1 MKFRLVAAFVLAVA
15 SFFFVPYGFAQGTD
29 LGTIRG
35 TVKDSSGAVVANASV
50 TILDAQTGATRQ
62 TKTNSGGDYQMFGL
76 PSGSYRVKIA
86 SPGMSTEDITGIVLN
101 GSDVRTAN
109 AVLKVSTA
117 TENVEVTAEAPIID
131 TSDQTISNTISST
144 AVIDLPRDS
153 RDVYQFLY
161 LNPNITQGVDSGEFK
176 FLGFQS
182 YGANFSLDGQRAT
195 NTIFGSPTTSEPS
208 LEAVSEV
215 NVLSNDF
222 SAEYA
227 GIANIRITT
236 KRGQNQIHG
245 SMFYNNKNS
254 ALAAWQTQDII
265 AKSEFLPTPFQSK
278 FPTPYFNEN
287 DLGASF
293 GGPIPKLKKTWFFM
307 AYERDYNRSPV
318 SFSSTKLPHPLL
330 WTGDFSGM
338 VSDPD
343 PANQFPGSLPAI
355 PSDIQGQLTPQE
367 VASDTYCPGWPNCT
381 GPHTNQFV
389 IIPSHFLSPNNQ
401 KIIDLY
407 FPKISTQLPINA
419 SNGRIDSAD
428 PFQTLVPGGSTRDL
442 GTLRIDR
449 DLSDNDHIYGVYNAQ
464 ASVGGTSPVF
474 NPMPGLGLAQRDIR
488 DNTLSGSYVH
498 MFSNN
503 LINEA
508 RGGFNR
514 ENSFTH
520 SNTTLESFLSSIGF
534 DQNAIDA
541 YAAVVGESQLSTH
554 GHPYINI
561 AGNFTTF
568 GRNGD
573 RNTERQTSQYL
584 ATFGDTLTWVV
595 NKHNLKMGA
604 DFVRNVGQDGFAASR
619 SNPRGQIAYR
629 GTGTTPFS
637 NFLLGEPASRVV
649 FVPSAR
655 PIMDVHNWEQGYF
668 FQDDWKAS
676 SRLTLNLGLR
686 YEVVTPFVDK
696 HDIMLNF
703 DPTFNNNTGRFII
716 PSAQTLQYLDPIVAA
731 TLPVV
736 TAAQSGLGVG
746 RGLVRTDKNNFAP
759 RVGLAF
765 RVTDKSVVRG
775 GYGLYFPTSA
785 AQGIRDPLS
794 TNSFNITRTKVDA
807 GIDPTQLQPWPFP
820 MTGGDIQTVSGA
832 FSTNSVPV
840 GLHAPVVQQYNAT
853 YERELGLKTSVRLSY
868 LGITAHGLIGGT
880 DLNEIAPSNNPWGTA
895 LDSDGDGIADNPITA
910 CNPDDGTCVPSPADY
925 ARLPYPNLG
934 DFAIAFGNYG
944 HSQSNSYQ
952 VQFERRYAGG
962 LMFNAS
968 YTYADQKSTGIDGGN
983 SSLGGVPYDPFNPET
998 DYTRDAWV
1006 SRHRFVL
1013 YGIYDLPV
1021 GRGKSFGS
1029 GMSSWA
1035 DAVVGGWQ
1043 STFQM
1048 FAKSGT
1054 PFTPY
1059 WQCENCG
1066 SNNNLRSAGPGNIAV
1081 DSVSALGDFDDFI
1094 GYRPLVVG
1102 NYKQHV
1108 GDQYYNADAFLPP
1121 TMGADVF
1128 TNPAVARKNFLWGP
1142 GAWGVNF
1149 GVHKN
1154 FKLGERVTASLGADF
1169 DNLFNHPIRMPNLDF
1184 ADSSFSYLGGFNIQ
1198 VDPNTRRP
1206 MLAHTDLNDPTSPLV
1221 PFDRNPDFG
1230 RAFSTFSQEGIDSRR
1245 TTRLRLRITF

>member
-1 MKFRLVAAFVLAVA
+1 MKSRFVVALVLPLCVLFLLTFAL
-15 SFFFVPYGFAQGTD
+15 AQGTD

-35 TVKDSSGAVVANASV
+35 TVTDASGALVAGAGV
-50 TILDAQTGATRQ
+50 TVLDVQTGAARQ
-62 TKTNSGGDYQMFGL
+62 TKTNSSGEYQMFGL
-76 PSGSYRVKIA
+76 PSGNYNVKIA
-86 SPGMSTEDITGIVLN
+86 SPGMTNQDITGIVLN
-101 GSDVRTAN
+101 GSDVVTAN
-109 AVLKVSTA
+109 AVLKVASTN
-117 TENVEVTAEAPIID
+117 ENVVVTTEAPVINV
-131 TSDQTISNTISST
+131 SDQTISNTINST
-144 AVIDLPRDS
+144 AIIDLPRDS

-161 LNPNITQGVDSGEFK
+161 LNPNITQGVDAGEFK

-182 YGANFSLDGQRAT
+182 YGANFTIDGQRAT

-215 NVLSNDF
+215 NVMSNDF

-236 KRGQNQIHG
+236 KRGENQLHG
-245 SMFYNNKNS
+245 SIFYNNKNS

-265 AKSEFLPTPFQSK
+265 AKEDFLPTPFQSK

-307 AYERDYNRSPV
+307 AYERNYNRAPV
-318 SFSSTKLPHPLL
+318 NFSSTKLPHPSL
-330 WTGDFSGM
+330 WTGDFSQL
-338 VSDPD
+338 D
-343 PANQFPGSLPAI
+343 PAALPAV
-355 PSDIQGQLTPQE
+355 PADIQSQLTPTE
-367 VASDTYCPGWPNCT
+367 KANDTYQGA
-381 GPHTNQFV
+381 GNQFL
-389 IIPSHFLSPNNQ
+389 IIPSRFLNPNVQ
-401 KIIDLY
+401 QLIQTY
-407 FPKISTQLPINA
+407 FPKISTAVGIDPA
-419 SNGRIDSAD
+419 TGRTAD
-428 PFQTLVPGGSTRDL
+428 LFQTLVPGGSTRDL
-442 GTLRIDR
+442 GTLRIDH
-449 DLSDNDHIYGVYNAQ
+449 DLSDKDHVYGVYNAQ
-464 ASVGGTSPVF
+464 ASVGGTTPVF

-488 DNTLSGSYVH
+488 DNTISGSWVH
-498 MFSNN
+498 MFSGT

-514 ENSFTH
+514 ENNFTH
-520 SNTTLESFLSSIGF
+520 SNTTLGSFLSSIGF

-541 YAAVVGESQLSTH
+541 YAAVVGQSQLSTH

-573 RNTERQTSQYL
+573 RNTERQANQYL

-595 NKHNLKMGA
+595 GKHNFKMGGDA
-604 DFVRNVGQDGFAASR
+604 VRNVAQDGFAASR
-619 SNPRGQIAYR
+619 GNPRGQIAYR
-629 GTGTTPFS
+629 GTKTTPFA
-637 NFLLGEPASRVV
+637 NFLLGEPASRVI
-649 FVPSAR
+649 FVPAAR

-668 FQDDWKAS
+668 FQDDWKFS

-686 YEVVTPFVDK
+686 YEVVTPFVDT

-703 DPTFNNNTGRFII
+703 DPTFNNNTGRFVVA
-716 PSAQTLQYLDPIVAA
+716 SDKTFQYLDPVVAQ

-736 TAAQSGLGVG
+736 TAAQSGLGIG

-759 RVGLAF
+759 RVGGAF
-765 RVTDKSVVRG
+765 RLTENSVLRG
-775 GYGLYFPTSA
+775 GYGIYFPTSA

-794 TNSFNITRTKVDA
+794 TNSFNITRTKTSA
-807 GIDPTQLQPWPFP
+807 GINPVQLQPWPFP

-840 GLHAPVVQQYNAT
+840 GLHAPLVQQYNVT
-853 YERELGLKTSVRLSY
+853 FERDLGLKTAVRFSY
-868 LGITAHGLIGGT
+868 LGTTAHGLIGGV
-880 DLNEIAPSNNPWGTA
+880 DLNEIAPSNDPWGTA

-910 CNPDDGTCVPSPADY
+910 CDPDAGTCVPSPADY

-934 DFAIAFGNYG
+934 DFALAFGNYG
-944 HSQSNSYQ
+944 HSQSNDYQ
-952 VQFERRYAGG
+952 VQFERRYSTG

-968 YTYADQKSTGIDGGN
+968 YTYADQKSTGLDGGN
-983 SSLGGVPYDPFNPET
+983 SSLGGVPYDPFNPQT

-1021 GRGKSFGS
+1021 GRGRKLGS
-1029 GMSSWA
+1029 GMSGWA

-1043 STFQM
+1043 TTFQM
-1048 FAKSGT
+1048 FAKTGT

-1066 SNNNLRSAGPGNIAV
+1066 SNNNLRAAGPGNIAV

-1094 GYRPLVVG
+1094 GYRPIVNG

-1108 GDQYYNADAFLPP
+1108 GDAIFDAAAFLPP
-1121 TMGADVF
+1121 PMGADVF
-1128 TNPAVARKNFLWGP
+1128 TNPGVARKNFLWGP

-1149 GVHKN
+1149 GLHKD
-1154 FKLGERVTASLGADF
+1154 FKLGERVTAQLGADF
-1169 DNLFNHPIRMPNLDF
+1169 NNLFNHPIRMPNQDF
-1184 ADSSFSYLGGFNIQ
+1184 ADSSFAYLGGFNIQ
-1198 VDPNTRRP
+1198 VDPITRRP
-1206 MLAHTDLNDPTSPLV
+1206 QLNPSEMDP
-1221 PFDRNPDFG
+1221 NPDFA
-1230 RAFSTFSQEGIDSRR
+1230 RPFSTFSQEGVDSRR

>member
-1 MKFRLVAAFVLAVA
+1 
-15 SFFFVPYGFAQGTD
+15 VPYGFAQGTD

-76 PSGSYRVKIA
+76 PSGNYRVKIA
-86 SPGMSTEDITGIVLN
+86 APGMSTEDITGIVLN
-101 GSDVRTAN
+101 GSDVKTAN

-117 TENVEVTAEAPIID
+117 TESVEVTAEAPIINA
-131 TSDQTISNTISST
+131 SDQTISNTISST
-144 AVIDLPRDS
+144 GIIDLPSDTRDIH
-153 RDVYQFLY
+153 QFLY
-161 LNPNITQGVDSGEFK
+161 LNPNITQGVDAGEFK

-182 YGANFSLDGQRAT
+182 YGANFTIDGQRAT

-208 LEAVSEV
+208 LEAVSEL
-215 NVLSNDF
+215 NVMSNDF

-227 GIANIRITT
+227 GIANIRVTT
-236 KRGQNQIHG
+236 KRGQNQFHG
-245 SMFYNNKNS
+245 SIFYNNKNS

-265 AKSEFLPTPFQSK
+265 AKQDFLPTAFQSK

-307 AYERDYNRSPV
+307 AYERDYNRAPV
-318 SFSSTKLPHPLL
+318 SFSSTKLPHPSL
-330 WTGDFSGM
+330 WTGDFSQL
-338 VSDPD
+338 DP
-343 PANQFPGSLPAI
+343 SILPAV
-355 PSDIQGQLTPQE
+355 PADIQAQLTPAE
-367 VASDTYCPGWPNCT
+367 KANDTYQGL
-381 GPHTNQFV
+381 GAQFLT
-389 IIPSHFLSPNNQ
+389 IPSRFLNPNVQQLIQN
-401 KIIDLY
+401 Y
-407 FPKISTQLPINA
+407 FPHISTAVPLDTSTGRTAQL
-419 SNGRIDSAD
+419 
-428 PFQTLVPGGSTRDL
+428 FQTLVPGGSTKDL
-442 GTLRIDR
+442 GTLRVDH
-449 DLSDNDHIYGVYNAQ
+449 DLSDKDHIYGVYNGQ
-464 ASVGGTSPVF
+464 GFVGGSTPVY

-488 DNTLSGSYVH
+488 DNTISGSWVH
-498 MFSNN
+498 MFSGN

-514 ENSFTH
+514 ESNFTH
-520 SNTTLESFLSSIGF
+520 SNTTLGSFLSSIGF

-541 YAAVVGESQLSTH
+541 YAAVVGQSQLSTH
-554 GHPYINI
+554 GHPFINLQ
-561 AGNFTTF
+561 GNFVTF

-573 RNTERQTSQYL
+573 RNTERQANQYL
-584 ATFGDTLTWVV
+584 TTFGDTLTWVAG
-595 NKHNLKMGA
+595 KHNFKMGGDA
-604 DFVRNVGQDGFAASR
+604 VRNVAQDGFAASR
-619 SNPRGQIAYR
+619 GNPRGQIAYR
-629 GTGTTPFS
+629 GTKTTPFA
-637 NFLLGEPASRVV
+637 NFLLGEPASRVI

-668 FQDDWKAS
+668 FQDDWKVS

-696 HDIMLNF
+696 NDIMLNF
-703 DPTFNNNTGRFII
+703 DPTFNNNTGRFIVA
-716 PSAQTLQYLDPIVAA
+716 SDKTFKYLDPIVGQ

-736 TAAQSGLGVG
+736 TAAQSGLGIG

-759 RVGLAF
+759 RVGGAF
-765 RVTDKSVVRG
+765 RLTEKSVLRG
-775 GYGLYFPTSA
+775 GYGVYFPTSA

-794 TNSFNITRTKVDA
+794 TNSFNITRTKSDA
-807 GIDPTQLQPWPFP
+807 GINPTQLQPWPFP
-820 MTGGDIQTVSGA
+820 LTGGDIQTVSGA

-840 GLHAPVVQQYNAT
+840 GLHAPLVQQYNAT
-853 YERELGLKTSVRLSY
+853 YERELGLKTAVRFSY
-868 LGITAHGLIGGT
+868 LGTTAHGLIGGV
-880 DLNEIAPSNNPWGTA
+880 DLNEIAPSNNPWGSA

-934 DFAIAFGNYG
+934 DFALAFGNYG
-944 HSQSNSYQ
+944 HSQANNYQ
-952 VQFERRYAGG
+952 IQFERRYEHGF
-962 LMFNAS
+962 MFNAS
-968 YTYADQKSTGIDGGN
+968 YTYADQKSTGLDGGN
-983 SSLGGVPYDPFNPET
+983 SSLGGVPYDPFNPQT

-1013 YGIYDLPV
+1013 YGIYDLPI
-1021 GRGKSFGS
+1021 GRGRAMGS
-1029 GMSSWA
+1029 GMSRWV

-1043 STFQM
+1043 TSFQM

-1066 SNNNLRSAGPGNIAV
+1066 SNNNLRSVGPGNIAV

-1108 GDQYYNADAFLPP
+1108 GDAIFNAAAFLPP
-1121 TMGADVF
+1121 PMGADVF
-1128 TNPAVARKNFLWGP
+1128 TNPGVARKNFLWGP
-1142 GAWGVNF
+1142 GAWGANF
-1149 GVHKN
+1149 GLHKN
-1154 FKLGERVTASLGADF
+1154 FNLGERVVAQLGADF
-1169 DNLFNHPIRMPNLDF
+1169 NNIFNHPIRMPNQDF
-1184 ADSSFSYLGGFNIQ
+1184 ADSSFAYLGGFNIQ
-1198 VDPNTRRP
+1198 VDPNTRLP
-1206 MLAHTDLNDPTSPLV
+1206 QLNPSEMDP
-1221 PFDRNPDFG
+1221 NPDFG
-1230 RAFSTFSQEGIDSRR
+1230 RPFSTFSQEGVDSRR

>member
-1 MKFRLVAAFVLAVA
+1 MKLRYLFVTLAALATLILCSSVFV
-15 SFFFVPYGFAQGTD
+15 YGQGTD

-35 TVKDSSGAVVANASV
+35 TVTDSSGAVVPSASV
-50 TILDAQTGATRQ
+50 TILDTRTGATRH
-62 TKTNSGGDYQMFGL
+62 TTTNSRGDYQMFGL
-76 PSGSYRVKIA
+76 PSGTYKVTLTVA
-86 SPGMSTEDITGIVLN
+86 GMSTEDITGVVLN
-101 GSDVRTAN
+101 GSDVATAN
-109 AVLKVSTA
+109 GVLKVAST
-117 TENVEVTAEAPIID
+117 TEQVVVTSEAPIID
-131 TSDQTISNTISST
+131 SSDQTISNTITST

-161 LNPNITQGVDSGEFK
+161 LNPNITQGVQAGEFK

-182 YGANFSLDGQRAT
+182 YGANFTIDGQRAS
-195 NTIFGSPTTSEPS
+195 NTISGSPTTSEPS

-236 KRGQNQIHG
+236 KRGENQFHG
-245 SMFYNNKNS
+245 SIFYNNKNS

-265 AKSEFLPTPFQSK
+265 AKEAFLPTPFQSK

-293 GGPIPKLKKTWFFM
+293 GGPIPKLKRTWFFM
-307 AYERDYNRSPV
+307 AYERDYNRAPV
-318 SFSSTKLPHPLL
+318 NFSSTKLPHPSL
-330 WTGDFSGM
+330 WTGDFSQL
-338 VSDPD
+338 DPSSQPVV
-343 PANQFPGSLPAI
+343 PA
-355 PSDIQGQLTPQE
+355 DIFSQMTSQE
-367 VASDTYCPGWPNCT
+367 VASDTFCDTSTSPCT
-381 GPHTNQFV
+381 NRFIT
-389 IIPSHFLSPNNQ
+389 IPSRFLNPNVQ
-401 KIIDLY
+401 QLIQTY
-407 FPKISTQLPINA
+407 FPKISTAVPIDP
-419 SNGRIDSAD
+419 STGRTAD
-428 PFQTLVPGGSTRDL
+428 LFQTLVPGGSTRDL
-442 GTLRIDR
+442 GTLRIDH
-449 DLSDNDHIYGVYNAQ
+449 DLSDKDHVYGVYNAQ
-464 ASVGGTSPVF
+464 GSVGGTTPVF

-488 DNTLSGSYVH
+488 DNTLSGSWVH
-498 MFSNN
+498 MFSGT

-514 ENSFTH
+514 ESNFTH
-520 SNTTLESFLSSIGF
+520 SNTTLGSFLSSVGF
-534 DQNAIDA
+534 DQSAIDA
-541 YAAVVGESQLSTH
+541 YAAVVGQSQLSTH
-554 GHPYINI
+554 GHPYINMQ
-561 AGNFTTF
+561 GNFVSF

-573 RNTERQTSQYL
+573 RSTERQANEYL

-595 NKHNLKMGA
+595 GKHNFKMGGDA
-604 DFVRNVGQDGFAASR
+604 VRNVAQDGFAASR

-629 GTGTTPFS
+629 GKGTNPFA
-637 NFLLGEPASRVV
+637 NFLLGEPASRVI

-668 FQDDWKAS
+668 FQDDWKAT

-686 YEVVTPFVDK
+686 YEVVTPYVDK

-703 DPTFNNNTGRFII
+703 DPTFNNNTGRFIVA
-716 PSAQTLQYLDPIVAA
+716 SDKTLQYLDPIVAQ

-736 TAAQSGLGVG
+736 TAAQSGLGIG

-759 RVGLAF
+759 RVGAAF
-765 RVTDKSVVRG
+765 RLTENSVLRG
-775 GYGLYFPTSA
+775 GYGVYFPTSA

-794 TNSFNITRTKVDA
+794 TNSFNITRTKSDA
-807 GIDPTQLQPWPFP
+807 GINPTQLQPWPFP

-840 GLHAPVVQQYNAT
+840 GLHAPLVQQYNAT
-853 YERELGLKTSVRLSY
+853 YERELGLKTSVRFSY
-868 LGITAHGLIGGT
+868 LGITSHGLIGGT

-895 LDSDGDGIADNPITA
+895 LDADGDGIADNPISA

-925 ARLPYPNLG
+925 ARLPYPTLG

-952 VQFERRYAGG
+952 VQLDRRYANG

-983 SSLGGVPYDPFNPET
+983 SSLGGVPYDPFNPDT
-998 DYTRDAWV
+998 DYTRDAWI
-1006 SRHRFVL
+1006 SRHRLVL

-1021 GRGKSFGS
+1021 GRGKKFGS
-1029 GMSSWA
+1029 GFSGWV
-1035 DAVVGGWQ
+1035 DAVIGGWQ
-1043 STFQM
+1043 TTFQM

-1066 SNNNLRSAGPGNIAV
+1066 SNNNLRAAGPGNIAV

-1108 GDQYYNADAFLPP
+1108 GDAIFNADAFLPP

-1142 GAWGVNF
+1142 GAWGANF
-1149 GVHKN
+1149 GLHKD
-1154 FKLGERVTASLGADF
+1154 FKVGERVTAQLGADF
-1169 DNLFNHPIRMPNLDF
+1169 NNIFNHPIRMPNLDF
-1184 ADSSFSYLGGFNIQ
+1184 ADSSFSNLGGFLIQ
-1198 VDPNTRRP
+1198 VDQTTRQP
-1206 MLAHTDLNDPTSPLV
+1206 VLASL
-1221 PFDRNPDFG
+1221 DRNQDFG
-1230 RAFSTFSQEGIDSRR
+1230 RPFSTFQQEGVDSRR

>member
-1 MKFRLVAAFVLAVA
+1 
-15 SFFFVPYGFAQGTD
+15 
-29 LGTIRG
+29 
-35 TVKDSSGAVVANASV
+35 
-50 TILDAQTGATRQ
+50 
-62 TKTNSGGDYQMFGL
+62 
-76 PSGSYRVKIA
+76 
-86 SPGMSTEDITGIVLN
+86 
-101 GSDVRTAN
+101 
-109 AVLKVSTA
+109 
-117 TENVEVTAEAPIID
+117 
-131 TSDQTISNTISST
+131 
-144 AVIDLPRDS
+144 
-153 RDVYQFLY
+153 
-161 LNPNITQGVDSGEFK
+161 
-176 FLGFQS
+176 
-182 YGANFSLDGQRAT
+182 
-195 NTIFGSPTTSEPS
+195 
-208 LEAVSEV
+208 
-215 NVLSNDF
+215 
-222 SAEYA
+222 
-227 GIANIRITT
+227 
-236 KRGQNQIHG
+236 
-245 SMFYNNKNS
+245 
-254 ALAAWQTQDII
+254 
-265 AKSEFLPTPFQSK
+265 
-278 FPTPYFNEN
+278 
-287 DLGASF
+287 
-293 GGPIPKLKKTWFFM
+293 M
-307 AYERDYNRSPV
+307 AYERNYSRSPV
-318 SFSSTKLPHPLL
+318 SFSSNKLPHPSL
-330 WTGDFSGM
+330 WTGDFSQL
-338 VSDPD
+338 D
-343 PANQFPGSLPAI
+343 PAALPAV
-355 PSDIQGQLTPQE
+355 PADIQSQLTPAE
-367 VASDTYCPGWPNCT
+367 KANDTYQGA
-381 GPHTNQFV
+381 GNQFLT
-389 IIPSHFLSPNNQ
+389 IPSRFLSPYTQ

-407 FPKISTQLPINA
+407 FPKISPQVAIN
-419 SNGRIDSAD
+419 SGNGRVAD
-428 PFQTLVPGGSTRDL
+428 LFQTLVPGGSTRDL
-442 GTLRIDR
+442 GTIRIDH

-464 ASVGGTSPVF
+464 ASVGGTAPVF
-474 NPMPGLGLAQRDIR
+474 NPMAGLGLAQRDIR

-498 MFSNN
+498 MFSSN

-541 YAAVVGESQLSTH
+541 YAAVVGQSQLSTH

-595 NKHNLKMGA
+595 NKHNFKMGA

-629 GTGTTPFS
+629 GSGTTPFS

-716 PSAQTLQYLDPIVAA
+716 PSAQTLQYLDPLVSA

-794 TNSFNITRTKVDA
+794 TNSFNITRTKDDE
-807 GIDPTQLQPWPFP
+807 GINPTQLQPWPFP

-832 FSTNSVPV
+832 FSTNSVPA

-853 YERELGLKTSVRLSY
+853 YERELGLKTSVRISY
-868 LGITAHGLIGGT
+868 LGTTAHGLIGGV

-895 LDSDGDGIADNPITA
+895 LDSDGDGIADPTISA
-910 CNPDDGTCVPSPADY
+910 CDPDAGNCVPSPADY

-934 DFAIAFGNYG
+934 DFALAFGNYG
-944 HSQSNSYQ
+944 HSQSNDYQ

-1021 GRGKSFGS
+1021 GRGKSFGT

-1035 DAVVGGWQ
+1035 DAVIGGWQ
-1043 STFQM
+1043 TTFQM

-1054 PFTPY
+1054 AFTPY

-1066 SNNNLRSAGPGNIAV
+1066 SNNNLRAAGPGNIAV

-1094 GYRPLVVG
+1094 GYRPIVVG

-1108 GDQYYNADAFLPP
+1108 GDALFNPNAFLPP
-1121 TMGADVF
+1121 PMGADVF
-1128 TNPAVARKNFLWGP
+1128 TNPGVARKNFLFGP
-1142 GAWGVNF
+1142 GAWGANF
-1149 GVHKN
+1149 GLHKN

-1169 DNLFNHPIRMPNLDF
+1169 DNLFNHPIKMPNLDF
-1184 ADSSFSYLGGFNIQ
+1184 ADSSFSNLGGFLIQ
-1198 VDPNTRRP
+1198 VDPTTRRP
-1206 MLAHTDLNDPTSPLV
+1206 VLASL
-1221 PFDRNPDFG
+1221 DRNPDFG

>member
-1 MKFRLVAAFVLAVA
+1 MKFRLVASFVLAVV

-35 TVKDSSGAVVANASV
+35 TVKDSSGAVVVNASV
-50 TILDAQTGATRQ
+50 TILDTQTGATRQ

-76 PSGSYRVKIA
+76 PSGNYRVKIA
-86 SPGMSTEDITGIVLN
+86 APGMSTADITGVVLN
-101 GSDVRTAN
+101 GSDVMTAS

-117 TENVEVTAEAPIID
+117 SENVEVTAEAPIID
-131 TSDQTISNTISST
+131 TSDQTISNTITST

-222 SAEYA
+222 SAEYS
-227 GIANIRITT
+227 GIANIRIST
-236 KRGQNQIHG
+236 KRGQNQFHG
-245 SMFYNNKNS
+245 SLFYNNKNS

-265 AKSEFLPTPFQSK
+265 AKQAFQPTQFQSK
-278 FPTPYFNEN
+278 FPTPYFNFN
-287 DLGASF
+287 DLGGSF

-307 AYERDYNRSPV
+307 AYERNYSRSPV
-318 SFSSTKLPHPLL
+318 SFSSNNLLPHPSL

-338 VSDPD
+338 IADNTL
-343 PANQFPGSLPAI
+343 ATQPGLPAV
-355 PSDIQGQLTPQE
+355 PASFPNGDTLTAQE
-367 VASDTYCPGWPNCT
+367 VAADTYCQGWPNCS
-381 GPHTNQFV
+381 GNGQQFV
-389 IIPSHFLSPNNQ
+389 IIPSHLLNPNVQ
-401 KIIDLY
+401 QLIDVY
-407 FPKISTQLPINA
+407 FPKISPLVAINP
-419 SNGRIDSAD
+419 SNGLIRDR
-428 PFQTLVPGGSTRDL
+428 FQTLLPGGATRDL
-442 GTLRIDR
+442 GTLRIDH

-464 ASVGGTSPVF
+464 ASVGGTAPVF
-474 NPMPGLGLAQRDIR
+474 NPMTGLGLAQRDIR

-498 MFSNN
+498 MFSSN

-520 SNTTLESFLSSIGF
+520 SNTTLEGFLSSIGF

-541 YAAVVGESQLSTH
+541 YAAVVGQSELSTH
-554 GHPYINI
+554 GHPFINL
-561 AGNFTTF
+561 GRRLVNF

-595 NKHNLKMGA
+595 NKHNFKMGA

-619 SNPRGQIAYR
+619 SNPRGQIVY
-629 GTGTTPFS
+629 TGSGITPFAS
-637 NFLLGEPASRVV
+637 LLLGEPAARVV
-649 FVPSAR
+649 FIPTAR

-668 FQDDWKAS
+668 FQDDWKVS

-686 YEVVTPFVDK
+686 YEVITPFVDK

-703 DPTFNNNTGRFII
+703 DPTFNNNTGRFIVA
-716 PSAQTLQYLDPIVAA
+716 SDKTLQYLDPIVAA

-736 TAAQSGLGVG
+736 TAAQSGLGIG

-765 RVTDKSVVRG
+765 RLTEKSVLRG
-775 GYGLYFPTSA
+775 GYGIYFPTSA

-794 TNSFNITRTKVDA
+794 TNSFNVTRIKDDA
-807 GIDPTQLQPWPFP
+807 GINPQPLQPWPFP
-820 MTGGDIQTVSGA
+820 MTGGDIEAFSGA

-840 GLHAPVVQQYNAT
+840 GLHAPLVQQYNAT
-853 YERELGLKTSVRLSY
+853 YERELGLKTSVRFSY

-880 DLNEIAPSNNPWGTA
+880 DLNEIAPSNTPWGTTV
-895 LDSDGDGIADNPITA
+895 DNGTGVGDGVTPCTPDVGDCAPTQADL
-910 CNPDDGTCVPSPADY
+910 
-925 ARLPYPNLG
+925 ARLRYPNLG

-952 VQFERRYAGG
+952 VQFDRRYSNG

-968 YTYADQKSTGIDGGN
+968 YTYADQKSTGLDGGN
-983 SSLGGVPYDPFNPET
+983 SSLGGVPYNPFSPET
-998 DYTRDAWV
+998 DYSQDAWV

-1013 YGIYDLPV
+1013 YGIYDLPI
-1021 GRGKSFGS
+1021 GRGKKLGN
-1029 GMSSWA
+1029 GMSGWT
-1035 DAVVGGWQ
+1035 DAVIGGWQ
-1043 STFQM
+1043 TTFQM

-1054 PFTPY
+1054 AFTPY
-1059 WQCENCG
+1059 WSCENCG
-1066 SNNNLRSAGPGNIAV
+1066 NGNRMVGPGNIASE
-1081 DSVSALGDFDDFI
+1081 SVSALGDFGDFI
-1094 GYRPLVVG
+1094 GYRPIVVG

-1108 GDQYYNADAFLPP
+1108 GDQVYNPDAFLPP

-1128 TNPAVARKNFLWGP
+1128 TNPGVAKKNFLWGP
-1142 GAWGVNF
+1142 GAWGANF
-1149 GVHKN
+1149 GLHKD
-1154 FKLGERVTASLGADF
+1154 FKLGERVTAQLGADF
-1169 DNLFNHPIRMPNLDF
+1169 NNIFNHPIRMPNLDF
-1184 ADSSFSYLGGFNIQ
+1184 ADSSFANLGGFNIQ
-1198 VDPNTRRP
+1198 IDPNTLRP
-1206 MLAHTDLNDPTSPLV
+1206 ILARDPSDPTGKTLAA
-1221 PFDRNPDFG
+1221 FDRNSDFG
-1230 RAFSTFSQEGIDSRR
+1230 RLFSTFSQEGVDSRR

>member
-76 PSGSYRVKIA
+76 PSGNYRVKIA
-86 SPGMSTEDITGIVLN
+86 APGMSTEDITGIVLN
-101 GSDVRTAN
+101 GSDVKTAN

-117 TENVEVTAEAPIID
+117 TESVEVTAEAPIINA
-131 TSDQTISNTISST
+131 SDQTISNTISST
-144 AVIDLPRDS
+144 GIIDLPSDTRDIH
-153 RDVYQFLY
+153 QFLY
-161 LNPNITQGVDSGEFK
+161 LNPNITQGVDAGEFK

-182 YGANFSLDGQRAT
+182 YGANFTIDGQRAT

-208 LEAVSEV
+208 LEAVSEL
-215 NVLSNDF
+215 NVMSNDF

-227 GIANIRITT
+227 GIANIRVTT
-236 KRGQNQIHG
+236 KRGQNQFHG
-245 SMFYNNKNS
+245 SIFYNNKNS

-265 AKSEFLPTPFQSK
+265 AKQDFLPTAFQSK

-307 AYERDYNRSPV
+307 AYERDYNRAPV
-318 SFSSTKLPHPLL
+318 SFSSTKLPHPSL
-330 WTGDFSGM
+330 WTGDFSQL
-338 VSDPD
+338 DP
-343 PANQFPGSLPAI
+343 SILPAV
-355 PSDIQGQLTPQE
+355 PADIQAQLTPAE
-367 VASDTYCPGWPNCT
+367 KANDTYQGL
-381 GPHTNQFV
+381 GAQFLT
-389 IIPSHFLSPNNQ
+389 IPSRFLNPNVQQLIQN
-401 KIIDLY
+401 Y
-407 FPKISTQLPINA
+407 FPHISTAVPLDTSTGRTAQL
-419 SNGRIDSAD
+419 
-428 PFQTLVPGGSTRDL
+428 FQTLVPGGSTKDL
-442 GTLRIDR
+442 GTLRVDH
-449 DLSDNDHIYGVYNAQ
+449 DLSDKDHIYGVYNGQ
-464 ASVGGTSPVF
+464 GFVGGSTPVY

-488 DNTLSGSYVH
+488 DNTISGSWVH
-498 MFSNN
+498 MFSGN

-514 ENSFTH
+514 ESNFTH
-520 SNTTLESFLSSIGF
+520 SNTTLGSFLSSIGF

-541 YAAVVGESQLSTH
+541 YAAVVGQSQLSTH
-554 GHPYINI
+554 GHPFINLQ
-561 AGNFTTF
+561 GNFVTF

-573 RNTERQTSQYL
+573 RNTERQANQYL
-584 ATFGDTLTWVV
+584 TTFGDTLTWVAG
-595 NKHNLKMGA
+595 KHNFKMGGDA
-604 DFVRNVGQDGFAASR
+604 VRNVAQDGFAASR
-619 SNPRGQIAYR
+619 GNPRGQIAYR
-629 GTGTTPFS
+629 GTKTTPFA
-637 NFLLGEPASRVV
+637 NFLLGEPASRVI

-668 FQDDWKAS
+668 FQDDWKVS

-696 HDIMLNF
+696 NDIMLNF
-703 DPTFNNNTGRFII
+703 DPTFNNNTGRFIVA
-716 PSAQTLQYLDPIVAA
+716 SDKTFKYLDPIVGQ

-736 TAAQSGLGVG
+736 TAAQSGLGIG

-759 RVGLAF
+759 RVGGAF
-765 RVTDKSVVRG
+765 RLTEKSVLRG
-775 GYGLYFPTSA
+775 GYGVYFPTSA

-794 TNSFNITRTKVDA
+794 TNSFNITRTKSDA
-807 GIDPTQLQPWPFP
+807 GINPTQLQPWPFP
-820 MTGGDIQTVSGA
+820 LTGGDIQTVSGA

-840 GLHAPVVQQYNAT
+840 GLHAPLVQQYNAT
-853 YERELGLKTSVRLSY
+853 YERELGLKTAVRFSY
-868 LGITAHGLIGGT
+868 LGTTAHGLIGGV
-880 DLNEIAPSNNPWGTA
+880 DLNEIAPSNNPWGSA

-934 DFAIAFGNYG
+934 DFALAFGNYG
-944 HSQSNSYQ
+944 HSQANNYQ
-952 VQFERRYAGG
+952 IQFERRYEHGF
-962 LMFNAS
+962 MFNAS
-968 YTYADQKSTGIDGGN
+968 YTYADQKSTGLDGGN
-983 SSLGGVPYDPFNPET
+983 SSLGGVPYDPFNPQT

-1013 YGIYDLPV
+1013 YGIYDLPI
-1021 GRGKSFGS
+1021 GRGRAMGS
-1029 GMSSWA
+1029 GMSRWV

-1043 STFQM
+1043 TSFQM

-1066 SNNNLRSAGPGNIAV
+1066 SNNNLRSVGPGNIAV

-1108 GDQYYNADAFLPP
+1108 GDAIFNAAAFLPP
-1121 TMGADVF
+1121 PMGADVF
-1128 TNPAVARKNFLWGP
+1128 TNPGVARKNFLWGP
-1142 GAWGVNF
+1142 GAWGANF
-1149 GVHKN
+1149 GLHKN
-1154 FKLGERVTASLGADF
+1154 FNLGERVVAQLGADF
-1169 DNLFNHPIRMPNLDF
+1169 NNIFNHPIRMPNQDF
-1184 ADSSFSYLGGFNIQ
+1184 ADSSFAYLGGFNIQ
-1198 VDPNTRRP
+1198 VDPNTRLP
-1206 MLAHTDLNDPTSPLV
+1206 QLNPSEMDP
-1221 PFDRNPDFG
+1221 NPDFG
-1230 RAFSTFSQEGIDSRR
+1230 RPFSTFSQEGVDSRR

>member
-1 MKFRLVAAFVLAVA
+1 MKSRFVVALVLPLCVLFLLTFAL
-15 SFFFVPYGFAQGTD
+15 AQGTD

-35 TVKDSSGAVVANASV
+35 TVTDASGALVAGAGV
-50 TILDAQTGATRQ
+50 TVLDVQTGAARQ
-62 TKTNSGGDYQMFGL
+62 TKTNSSGEYQMFGL
-76 PSGSYRVKIA
+76 PSGNYNVKIA
-86 SPGMSTEDITGIVLN
+86 SPGMTNQDITGIVLN
-101 GSDVRTAN
+101 GSDVVTAN
-109 AVLKVSTA
+109 AVLKVASTN
-117 TENVEVTAEAPIID
+117 ENVVVTTEAPVINV
-131 TSDQTISNTISST
+131 SDQTISNTINST
-144 AVIDLPRDS
+144 AIIDLPRDS

-161 LNPNITQGVDSGEFK
+161 LNPNITQGVDAGEFK

-182 YGANFSLDGQRAT
+182 YGANFTIDGQRAT

-215 NVLSNDF
+215 NVMSNDF

-236 KRGQNQIHG
+236 KRGENQLHG
-245 SMFYNNKNS
+245 SIFYNNKNS

-265 AKSEFLPTPFQSK
+265 AKEDFLPTPFQSK

-307 AYERDYNRSPV
+307 AYERNYNRAPV
-318 SFSSTKLPHPLL
+318 NFSSTKLPHPSL
-330 WTGDFSGM
+330 WTGDFSQL
-338 VSDPD
+338 D
-343 PANQFPGSLPAI
+343 PAALPAV
-355 PSDIQGQLTPQE
+355 PADIQSQLTPTE
-367 VASDTYCPGWPNCT
+367 KANDTYQGA
-381 GPHTNQFV
+381 GNQFL
-389 IIPSHFLSPNNQ
+389 IIPSRFLNPNVQ
-401 KIIDLY
+401 QLIQTY
-407 FPKISTQLPINA
+407 FPKISTAVGIDPA
-419 SNGRIDSAD
+419 TGRTAD
-428 PFQTLVPGGSTRDL
+428 LFQTLVPGGSTRDL
-442 GTLRIDR
+442 GTLRIDH
-449 DLSDNDHIYGVYNAQ
+449 DLSDKDHVYGVYNAQ
-464 ASVGGTSPVF
+464 ASVGGTTPVF

-488 DNTLSGSYVH
+488 DNTISGSWVH
-498 MFSNN
+498 MFSGT

-514 ENSFTH
+514 ENNFTH
-520 SNTTLESFLSSIGF
+520 SNTTLGSFLSSIGF

-541 YAAVVGESQLSTH
+541 YAAVVGQSQLSTH

-573 RNTERQTSQYL
+573 RNTERQANQYL

-595 NKHNLKMGA
+595 GKHNFKMGGDA
-604 DFVRNVGQDGFAASR
+604 VRNVAQDGFAASR
-619 SNPRGQIAYR
+619 GNPRGQIAYR
-629 GTGTTPFS
+629 GTKTTPFA
-637 NFLLGEPASRVV
+637 NFLLGEPASRVI
-649 FVPSAR
+649 FVPAAR

-668 FQDDWKAS
+668 FQDDWKFS

-686 YEVVTPFVDK
+686 YEVVTPFVDT

-703 DPTFNNNTGRFII
+703 DPTFNNNTGRFVVA
-716 PSAQTLQYLDPIVAA
+716 SDKTFQYLDPVVAQ

-736 TAAQSGLGVG
+736 TAAQSGLGIG

-759 RVGLAF
+759 RVGGAL
-765 RVTDKSVVRG
+765 RLTENSVLRG
-775 GYGLYFPTSA
+775 GYGIYFPTSA

-794 TNSFNITRTKVDA
+794 TNSFNITRTKTSA
-807 GIDPTQLQPWPFP
+807 GINPVQLQPWPFP

-840 GLHAPVVQQYNAT
+840 GLHAPLVQQYNVT
-853 YERELGLKTSVRLSY
+853 FERDLGLKTAVRFSY
-868 LGITAHGLIGGT
+868 LGTTAHGLIGGV
-880 DLNEIAPSNNPWGTA
+880 DLNEIAPSNDPWGTA

-910 CNPDDGTCVPSPADY
+910 CDPDAGTCVPSPADY

-934 DFAIAFGNYG
+934 DFALAFGNYG
-944 HSQSNSYQ
+944 HSQSNDYQ
-952 VQFERRYAGG
+952 VQFERRYSTG

-968 YTYADQKSTGIDGGN
+968 YTYADQKSTGLDGGN
-983 SSLGGVPYDPFNPET
+983 SSLGGVPYDPFNPQT

-1021 GRGKSFGS
+1021 GRGRKLGS
-1029 GMSSWA
+1029 GMSGWA

-1043 STFQM
+1043 TTFQM
-1048 FAKSGT
+1048 FAKTGT

-1066 SNNNLRSAGPGNIAV
+1066 SNNNLRAAGPGNIAV

-1094 GYRPLVVG
+1094 GYRPIVNG

-1108 GDQYYNADAFLPP
+1108 GDAIFDAAAFLPP
-1121 TMGADVF
+1121 PMGADVF
-1128 TNPAVARKNFLWGP
+1128 TNPGVARKNFLWGP

-1149 GVHKN
+1149 GLHKD
-1154 FKLGERVTASLGADF
+1154 FKLGERVTAQLGADF
-1169 DNLFNHPIRMPNLDF
+1169 NNLFNHPIRMPNQDF
-1184 ADSSFSYLGGFNIQ
+1184 ADSSFAYLGGFNIQ
-1198 VDPNTRRP
+1198 VDPITRRP
-1206 MLAHTDLNDPTSPLV
+1206 QLNPSEMDP
-1221 PFDRNPDFG
+1221 NPDFA
-1230 RAFSTFSQEGIDSRR
+1230 RPFSTFSQEGVDSRR

>member
-1 MKFRLVAAFVLAVA
+1 MKLRYLFVTLVALVTLVVCGSVFV
-15 SFFFVPYGFAQGTD
+15 YAQGTD

-35 TVKDSSGAVVANASV
+35 TVTDSSGALVANASV
-50 TILDAQTGATRQ
+50 TILDVRTGTTRH
-62 TKTNSGGDYQMFGL
+62 TTTNSSGEYQMFGL
-76 PSGSYRVKIA
+76 PSGTYKVTLA
-86 SPGMSTEDITGIVLN
+86 VAGMSTEEITGVVLN
-101 GSDVRTAN
+101 GSDVATAN
-109 AVLKVSTA
+109 GVLKVAST
-117 TENVEVTAEAPIID
+117 TEQVVVTSEAPIID
-131 TSDQTISNTISST
+131 SADQTISNTITSA

-161 LNPNITQGVDSGEFK
+161 LNPNITQGVDAGEFK

-182 YGANFSLDGQRAT
+182 YGANFTIDGQRAT

-208 LEAVSEV
+208 LEAVSEL

-236 KRGQNQIHG
+236 KRGENQFHG
-245 SMFYNNKNS
+245 SAFYNNKNS

-265 AKSEFLPTPFQSK
+265 AKEDFQPTQFQSK
-278 FPTPYFNEN
+278 FPTPYFNFN
-287 DLGASF
+287 DLGGSF
-293 GGPIPKLKKTWFFM
+293 GGPIPKLNKTWFFM
-307 AYERDYNRSPV
+307 AYERNYSRSPV
-318 SFSSTKLPHPLL
+318 SFSSNKLPHPSL
-330 WTGDFSGM
+330 WTGDFSQ
-338 VSDPD
+338 VD
-343 PANQFPGSLPAI
+343 PAALPAI
-355 PSDIQGQLTPQE
+355 PADIQSQLTPTE
-367 VASDTYCPGWPNCT
+367 KANDTYQGA
-381 GPHTNQFV
+381 GNQFL
-389 IIPSHFLSPNNQ
+389 IIPSRFLNPNVQQLIQN
-401 KIIDLY
+401 Y
-407 FPKISTQLPINA
+407 FPKISPQV
-419 SNGRIDSAD
+419 GIDSGRGRVAEL
-428 PFQTLVPGGSTRDL
+428 FQTLVPGGTTRDL
-442 GTLRIDR
+442 GTLRIDH

-464 ASVGGTSPVF
+464 ASVGGSAPVF

-498 MFSNN
+498 MFSNTM
-503 LINEA
+503 INEA

-520 SNTTLESFLSSIGF
+520 SNTTLQSFLSSIGF

-541 YAAVVGESQLSTH
+541 YAAVVGQSQLSTH

-595 NKHNLKMGA
+595 NKHNFKMGA

-637 NFLLGEPASRVV
+637 NFLLGEPASRVI

-668 FQDDWKAS
+668 FQDDWKAT
-676 SRLTLNLGLR
+676 SRLTLNLGIR
-686 YEVVTPFVDK
+686 YEVITPFVDK

-716 PSAQTLQYLDPIVAA
+716 PSAQTLKYLDPLVAA

-736 TAAQSGLGVG
+736 TAAQSGLGIG

-807 GIDPTQLQPWPFP
+807 GINPTQLQPWPFP

-853 YERELGLKTSVRLSY
+853 YERELGLKTSVRFSY

-880 DLNEIAPSNNPWGTA
+880 DLNEIAPSNTPWGTA

-934 DFAIAFGNYG
+934 DFALAFGNYG

-952 VQFERRYAGG
+952 VQFDRRYAGG

-968 YTYADQKSTGIDGGN
+968 YTYADQKSTGLDGGN
-983 SSLGGVPYDPFNPET
+983 SSLGGVPYDPFNPEA
-998 DYTRDAWV
+998 DYTQDAWV

-1021 GRGKSFGS
+1021 GRGKKLGS
-1029 GMSSWA
+1029 GMSGWA
-1035 DAVVGGWQ
+1035 DAVIGGWQ

-1048 FAKSGT
+1048 FAKTGT
-1054 PFTPY
+1054 AFTPY

-1066 SNNNLRSAGPGNIAV
+1066 SNNNLRAVGPGNIAV

-1108 GDQYYNADAFLPP
+1108 GDALFNADAFLPP

-1128 TNPAVARKNFLWGP
+1128 TNPGVARKNLLWGP

-1149 GVHKN
+1149 GVHKD
-1154 FKLGERVTASLGADF
+1154 FKLGERVTAQLGADF
-1169 DNLFNHPIRMPNLDF
+1169 NNIFNHPIRMPNLDF
-1184 ADSSFSYLGGFNIQ
+1184 ADSSFSNLGGFLIQ
-1198 VDPNTRRP
+1198 VDQDPNIRRP
-1206 MLAHTDLNDPTSPLV
+1206 MLASL
-1221 PFDRNPDFG
+1221 DRNPDFG
-1230 RAFSTFSQEGIDSRR
+1230 KPFSTFSQEGIDSRR